1 MREAFAGRG
10 KRGNEGQCVHIQ
22 DNGCRAERKHHR
34 GGVGGTGEGGGEG
47 GRGGERKP
55 FPQNRK
61 EMHMYHLHKGA
72 HSQTQKQVPPG
83 SGLRRS
89 LCVESYHR
97 TASVASEA

>member
-47 GRGGERKP
+47 GRGGGEKTVSPKQKR
-55 FPQNRK
+55 N
-61 EMHMYHLHKGA
+61 A
-72 HSQTQKQVPPG
+72 HVSLAQ
-83 SGLRRS
+83 RRS
-89 LCVESYHR
+89 QPDSKAGTTR
-97 TASVASEA
+97 